1 MIGFG
6 GIVVMGMEQQE
17 ADRTVAE
24 AVARGINYFDVA
36 PSYGDGDAEEKRR
49 VRGNRP
55 NRCCGTLAKIFW
67 RSPSVSGFQHRFWV
81 CGSGLEFLRPRRQE
95 NSLKDLKRKLT
106 VAAMTA
112 LFAAVLFQ
120 IVSVPSAAQ
129 SDDAAL
135 IAKAK
140 AIHGRVLK
148 LDTHNDIEPSNFT
161 PGCNYTMRL
170 TTQVNL
176 PKMVEGGMDV
186 SFMIAY
192 VGQGPLTSEG
202 YDHAYRQ
209 AIAKFDAIHRLTEQI
224 APDQIGLALSPADVF
239 ALHKKNLRIAVIG
252 VENGYPIGTDIKRV
266 KEFYDRGGRYMSLA
280 HNGNSQL
287 ADSNTGEAQG
297 YLYNNGLSPLGREV
311 IAEMNRLG
319 MMVDLSHPSKG
330 ANLEAIRLSKA
341 PVIASHSG
349 VRALADVSRNMD
361 DEQLLALKE
370 NGGVIQVVGFASYIK
385 TDSKERVEALAK
397 LREDFG
403 LAAPGGRGGGR
414 GRGRGNAEFAGGGA
428 PGTAR
433 ACPVEGADGSAPAGR
448 RGGGGFG
455 RGRGNAG
462 LDALSPEMRAEYDKR
477 LAEIDAKF
485 PPARRANVKDFVNH
499 IDYAVKLIG
508 IDHVG
513 ISSDFDGGGGID
525 GWNSAA
531 EAFNV
536 TLELVRR
543 GYTEEQI
550 GRLWSGN
557 LLRVWGEVQKVAQ
570 KLQNEK
576 G

>member
-1 MIGFG
+1 M
-6 GIVVMGMEQQE
+6 
-17 ADRTVAE
+17 
-24 AVARGINYFDVA
+24 
-36 PSYGDGDAEEKRR
+36 
-49 VRGNRP
+49 
-55 NRCCGTLAKIFW
+55 
-67 RSPSVSGFQHRFWV
+67 
-81 CGSGLEFLRPRRQE
+81 
-95 NSLKDLKRKLT
+95 KDIKRKLG
-106 VAAMTA
+106 TA
-112 LFAAVLFQ
+112 GVTTLSASLLFLITART
-120 IVSVPSAAQ
+120 SPAQ
-129 SDDAAL
+129 SDDPAL

-140 AIHGRVLK
+140 AIHAHVIK
-148 LDTHNDIEPSNFT
+148 LDTHNDIDPANFT
-161 PGCNYTMRL
+161 PDCNYKMRL

-186 SFMIAY
+186 SFMIVY
-192 VGQGPLTSEG
+192 VGQGPLTQEG
-202 YDHAYRQ
+202 YDNAYRQ
-209 AIAKFDAIHRLTEQI
+209 AVAKFDAVHRLTEKI
-224 APDQIGLALSPADVF
+224 APDQIGLALTPADVL

-297 YLYNNGLSPLGREV
+297 YLYNNGLSPLGKEV
-311 IAEMNRLG
+311 IAEMNRVG

-361 DEQLLALKE
+361 DEQLLALKK
-370 NGGVIQVVGFASYIK
+370 NGGVIQVVGFASYVK
-385 TDSKERVEALAK
+385 TDSKEHIDALAK
-397 LREDFG
+397 LREEFG
-403 LAAPGGRGGGR
+403 LTAAGGRGGRGGNGGGR
-414 GRGRGNAEFAGGGA
+414 GRGGAGA
-428 PGTAR
+428 DTAR
-433 ACPVEGADGSAPAGR
+433 ACPVESASGPAPQGR
-448 RGGGGFG
+448 RGGGG
-455 RGRGNAG
+455 GRGNAG
-462 LDALSPEMRAEYDKR
+462 LDALSAEKRAAYDKR

-485 PPARRANVKDFVNH
+485 PPAGRANVKDFVNH

-536 TLELVRR
+536 TLELLRR

-550 GRLWSGN
+550 GKLWSGN

-570 KLQNEK
+570 ELRK

>member
-1 MIGFG
+1 
-6 GIVVMGMEQQE
+6 
-17 ADRTVAE
+17 
-24 AVARGINYFDVA
+24 
-36 PSYGDGDAEEKRR
+36 
-49 VRGNRP
+49 
-55 NRCCGTLAKIFW
+55 
-67 RSPSVSGFQHRFWV
+67 
-81 CGSGLEFLRPRRQE
+81 LR
-95 NSLKDLKRKLT
+95 DLKRKFTFTGMT
-106 VAAMTA
+106 VLSIVVLFVVLLQITA
-112 LFAAVLFQ
+112 VPSPAAVA
-120 IVSVPSAAQ
+120 SPAQ
-129 SDDAAL
+129 SDAAQPNDAAL
-135 IAKAK
+135 VAKAK
-140 AIHGRVLK
+140 AIHSRVLK

-161 PGCNYTMRL
+161 PDCNYTMRL

-176 PKMVEGGMDV
+176 PKMVQGGMDV

-192 VGQGPLTSEG
+192 VGQGPLTPEG
-202 YDHAYRQ
+202 YDNAYRQ
-209 AIAKFDAIHRLTEQI
+209 VIAKFDAIHRLTEKI
-224 APDQIGLALSPADVF
+224 APDQIGLALSPADVL
-239 ALHKKNLRIAVIG
+239 ALHKKKLRIAVIG
-252 VENGYPIGTDIKRV
+252 IENGYPIGTDIARV

-297 YLYNNGLSPLGREV
+297 YLYNNGLSPLGRQV

-361 DEQLLALKE
+361 DELLLALKK
-370 NGGVIQVVGFASYIK
+370 NGGVIQVVGFASYVK
-385 TDSKERVEALAK
+385 TDSKERTEALAK
-397 LREDFG
+397 LREEFG
-403 LAAPGGRGGGR
+403 LTGLGGGPGGGRGGRGGAGGGGGR
-414 GRGRGNAEFAGGGA
+414 GRGAADGGGDPA
-428 PGTAR
+428 AVRP
-433 ACPVEGADGSAPAGR
+433 CPVESADGTAPAGR
-448 RGGGGFG
+448 RGGGG

-462 LDALSPEMRAEYDKR
+462 LDALPEEKRAEYEKR

-485 PPARRANVKDFVNH
+485 PPAARANVKDFVNH

-550 GRLWSGN
+550 GKLWSGN
-557 LLRVWGEVQKVAQ
+557 LLRVWGEVEKVAQ
-570 KLQNEK
+570 KLQKEK